1 MNNMKVYLFLL
12 VSFLFNNV
20 YAQDEDMQRRGFNL
34 QIEYRY
40 LNATQVK
47 YNIYNPPSSYQLS
60 YKINSD
66 EGHYYVNNDRTT
78 YGKGLRVYAGYFFS
92 PKFNLNVGFGAERYE
107 VISANTFPLV
117 LQAKYYFTKKKNSF
131 YVFAEG
137 GPQVSFG
144 QAKSGDSGSV
154 YAFAIGK
161 ELQLGKRTALN
172 FNLGYNIQK
181 SIDNDDS
188 NEWIKRQ
195 SFLLG
200 VAFLFR

>member
-1 MNNMKVYLFLL
+1 MNDMKIYLLLL
-12 VSFLFNNV
+12 VLFLFNNV
-20 YAQDEDMQRRGFNL
+20 YAQDEDTQRKGFNL

-47 YNIYNPPSSYQLS
+47 YNLHTYYTFPGGESEGYYNG
-60 YKINSD
+60 K
-66 EGHYYVNNDRTT
+66 ERTT

-92 PKFNLNVGFGAERYE
+92 PKFNLNAGFGAERYE
-107 VISANTFPLV
+107 VWSGNTFPLV
-117 LQAKYYFTKKKNSF
+117 LQVKYYFTKKKNSF

-137 GPQVSFG
+137 GSQVSFG
-144 QAKSGDSGSV
+144 QTKSGDSGSV
-154 YAFAIGK
+154 YAFALGK
-161 ELQLGKRTALN
+161 ELCLGKRTALN

-195 SFLLG
+195 SFLFG